1 MSDAAPPA
9 RTSRATLWLIIALA
23 AAPVAAS
30 YLLYYFW
37 TPERSVNYGELI
49 GPTPLPDVSLE
60 LADGTPFRLSQL
72 KGKWVLV
79 SLDTGQCDAAC
90 DRKLL
95 YMRQLRLTQGK
106 EMERVERL
114 WLVVDGVAPRPGALE
129 PYPGTLAARADA
141 GLAVRFPAPNGPAE
155 HIYLVD
161 PLGNLMMRFP
171 RDPEPR
177 RMIRD
182 LQRLLRASQ
191 VG

>member
-1 MSDAAPPA
+1 MSDATPSA

-37 TPERSVNYGELI
+37 TPERRVNYGELI
-49 GPTPLPDVSLE
+49 GPTPLPDVSLT
-60 LADGTPFRLSQL
+60 LADGTPLRLAQL

-79 SLDTGQCDAAC
+79 SLDAGQCDAAC

-114 WLVVDGVAPRPGALE
+114 WLVVDGAAPRAGALE
-129 PYPGTLAARADA
+129 LYPGTLAARAEP
-141 GLAVRFPAPNGPAE
+141 GLAARFPAPNAPAE

-161 PLGNLMMRFP
+161 PLGNLM
-171 RDPEPR
+171 
-177 RMIRD
+177 
-182 LQRLLRASQ
+182 
-191 VG
+191 